1 MGREAARRHA
11 HPMTTTQTNT
21 ANDNSLRGARAYF
34 AAKGLTRRRGH
45 RMIGGVAGAF
55 ALRYEINPL
64 VARVVAVATL
74 LSTPFP
80 YIALWIL
87 MPFED

>member
-1 MGREAARRHA
+1 
-11 HPMTTTQTNT
+11 MTTTAEANTQTT
-21 ANDNSLRGARAYF
+21 PDNSLSGARAWF
-34 AAKGLTRRRGH
+34 AEKGLSRRRGH

-55 ALRYEINPL
+55 ARRYDINPL
-64 VARVVAVATL
+64 VARVVALATL
-74 LSTPFP
+74 ISTPFP

>member
-1 MGREAARRHA
+1 
-11 HPMTTTQTNT
+11 MTNTHTHT
-21 ANDNSLRGARAYF
+21 ANDNSLDGARAWF
-34 AAKGLTRRRGH
+34 AEKGLTRRRGH

-55 ALRYEINPL
+55 ALRYEINPV
-64 VARVVAVATL
+64 VARAVAL
-74 LSTPFP
+74 VSLFSTPLP

>member
-1 MGREAARRHA
+1 M
-11 HPMTTTQTNT
+11 TNT
-21 ANDNSLRGARAYF
+21 HTAPANDNSLGGARAYF
-34 AAKGLTRRRGH
+34 ADKGLSRRRGH

-55 ALRYEINPL
+55 ARRYEINPV
-64 VARVVAVATL
+64 VARVVALTTL
-74 LSTPFP
+74 LSTPLP

>member
-1 MGREAARRHA
+1 MNATA
-11 HPMTTTQTNT
+11 HTP
-21 ANDNSLRGARAYF
+21 APDNSLSGARSWF
-34 AAKGLTRRRGH
+34 AERGLSRRRGH

-55 ALRYEINPL
+55 ARRYEINPL
-64 VARVVAVATL
+64 VARVVALATL
-74 LSTPFP
+74 ISTPFP

>member
-1 MGREAARRHA
+1 
-11 HPMTTTQTNT
+11 
-21 ANDNSLRGARAYF
+21 
-34 AAKGLTRRRGH
+34 
-45 RMIGGVAGAF
+45 MIGGVAGAF
-55 ALRYEINPL
+55 ARRYEINPL
-64 VARVVAVATL
+64 VARVVAFATL

>member
-1 MGREAARRHA
+1 
-11 HPMTTTQTNT
+11 MTNTHTAT
-21 ANDNSLRGARAYF
+21 ANDNSLDGARAWF
-34 AAKGLTRRRGH
+34 AEKGLSRRREH

-55 ALRYEINPL
+55 ARRYEINPV
-64 VARVVAVATL
+64 VARVVALATL
-74 LSTPFP
+74 FTTPLP

>member
-1 MGREAARRHA
+1 MRRHA
-11 HPMTTTQTNT
+11 LPMTTTQTHP
-21 ANDNSLRGARAYF
+21 ANDNSLSGARAYF
-34 AAKGLTRRRGH
+34 AENGLTRRRGH

-55 ALRYEINPL
+55 ARRYEIHPL
-64 VARVVAVATL
+64 VARAVAVATL
-74 LSTPFP
+74 ISTPFP